1 MLPDNLFEIS
11 SYIPCWE
18 FTRFHFCIFFLP
30 TWSDHICLV
39 YGSNQC
45 NKFDSDLEIFL
56 SWHDFQWLPGFPCT
70 FITSCCTHTSSSRIH
85 ARIQENDKSILLMEK
100 SSRIWES
107 SWLKPRKPD
116 TLHLDVWLSQVWTQ
130 SLLTS
135 DALTTLIHYC
145 VPVVST
151 SCARG
156 HSMPGTQT
164 TMRRPPLEFC
174 GVIAPP
180 KGLTRWHSMLFR
192 NNLWDFFFF
201 FLWLCPSS
209 SPPGENLS
217 TKSRL
222 IYCDSHILKLSF
234 STLSLVDK
242 ERDASHLV

>member
-107 SWLKPRKPD
+107 SWLKLGKLD
-116 TLHLDVWLSQVWTQ
+116 TLHLDVWLAKCGHSPYSLVMLWQLSSTIAALKSQPAVHGVTP
-130 SLLTS
+130 
-135 DALTTLIHYC
+135 C
-145 VPVVST
+145 
-151 SCARG
+151 RG
-156 HSMPGTQT
+156 HRLQWEAPN
-164 TMRRPPLEFC
+164 LELC
-174 GVIAPP
+174 SVIAPP
-180 KGLTRWHSMLFR
+180 PKVWLGDTQCFLGIIYEI
-192 NNLWDFFFF
+192 FFFF
-201 FLWLCPSS
+201 PLTLPFLFTTW
-209 SPPGENLS
+209 GEFVYKKQTYL
-217 TKSRL
+217 L
-222 IYCDSHILKLSF
+222 W
-234 STLSLVDK
+234 
-242 ERDASHLV
+242 